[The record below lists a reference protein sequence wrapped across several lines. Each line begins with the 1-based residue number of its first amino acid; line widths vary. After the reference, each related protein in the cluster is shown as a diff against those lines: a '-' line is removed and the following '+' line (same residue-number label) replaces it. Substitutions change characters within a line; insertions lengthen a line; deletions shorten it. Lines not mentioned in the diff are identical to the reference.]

1 MSTQHSQLEK
11 ESKLAIEHLK
21 KEISRLRTGRASASL
36 LDGIMVDYYGSSVP
50 LIQLGMINAPEPRLV
65 TVQVYDA
72 SAAESIEKAIR
83 QADLGLNPARDG
95 SLIRVNIPSLTEE
108 RRKDMIKKLH
118 KLSEETKVSIRNH
131 RRDTIDIWKGR
142 EKSKEVSADELKRA
156 LDEIQ
161 KITDRYTSEVDSV
174 ISAKEKEMLEV

>member
-1 MSTQHSQLEK
+1 MSAQHAQLEK
-11 ESKLAIEHLK
+11 EAKQAIEHLK
-21 KEISRLRTGRASASL
+21 KEIARLRTGRASASI

-65 TVQVYDA
+65 TVQVYDT

-118 KLSEETKVSIRNH
+118 KLAEETKVSIRNH
-131 RRDTIDIWKGR
+131 RRDTIDGWKGK

-161 KITDRYTSEVDSV
+161 KITDRYTAEVDVV